1 MQLYDKKSILI
12 DLKKHKSFL
21 DSNIEKYIKTLDAPK
36 EIKNIMVYAVLG
48 GGKRIRPFLL
58 AETAK
63 LYGISSSVYKYPCM
77 AVELAHCFSL
87 VYDDLPCMDNDD
99 YRRGKL
105 STHKKFNEATA
116 ILAGD
121 ALHDLAFELI
131 TSNLKINNNK
141 SKINLIRYLSQSIGH
156 KGLALGQAL
165 DLQFEN
171 MKPNKNKILDMYSK
185 KTGKLF
191 EYSFCSPFI
200 LANSSNSKIK
210 FAREYGSL
218 FGLIFQIIDDLIDEI
233 GTFKRIGKTPG
244 KDKEQGKST
253 LLSTIGKNEVVQLC
267 NNEIRN
273 FKNKYKTP
281 LKNNS
286 LLKNLL
292 DYGMSRVN

>member
-1 MQLYDKKSILI
+1 MELKTLINNNKTEFDKKFKKLLNNKLDNSILSKAMNYGSI
-12 DLKKHKSFL
+12 
-21 DSNIEKYIKTLDAPK
+21 N
-36 EIKNIMVYAVLG
+36 
-48 GGKRIRPFLL
+48 GGKRIRPFLVNIGSKIANL
-58 AETAK
+58 SKSDSFIIGA
-63 LYGISSSVYKYPCM
+63 SVECIHSY
-77 AVELAHCFSL
+77 SL
-87 VYDDLPCMDNDD
+87 IHDDLPCMDNDD

-253 LLSTIGKNEVVQLC
+253 LLSIIGKNEVVQLC